1 MKSRLSAVRSD
12 SIIHLDFS
20 RSAPEDFRP
29 GRALNVLIP
38 DDDPELNLSPS
49 VILPNENFM
58 PMLPEGK
65 DPVNP
70 ARSYLLSLNFARSW
84 LTRASF
90 LGIVAGM
97 LGAASLSSAAGT
109 ACGAIT

>member
-1 MKSRLSAVRSD
+1 M
-12 SIIHLDFS
+12 
-20 RSAPEDFRP
+20 P
-29 GRALNVLIP
+29 LIP
-38 DDDPELNLSPS
+38 DEDQELNLLPA

-58 PMLPEGK
+58 PMLPGGK

-109 ACGAIT
+109 ACGAIR

>member
-1 MKSRLSAVRSD
+1 
-12 SIIHLDFS
+12 
-20 RSAPEDFRP
+20 
-29 GRALNVLIP
+29 
-38 DDDPELNLSPS
+38 
-49 VILPNENFM
+49 M
-58 PMLPEGK
+58 PMLPGGK

-70 ARSYLLSLNFARSW
+70 ARAYLLSLNFARSW

-97 LGAASLSSAAGT
+97 LGAASLSPTAGA

>member
-1 MKSRLSAVRSD
+1 
-12 SIIHLDFS
+12 
-20 RSAPEDFRP
+20 
-29 GRALNVLIP
+29 
-38 DDDPELNLSPS
+38 
-49 VILPNENFM
+49 M

-97 LGAASLSSAAGT
+97 LGAASLESNRRGSLWRHYVMAVTELLRDTGRAT
-109 ACGAIT
+109 ATICGSPGIPQSQ